1 MHTHACSGHVTETV
15 ARNDDDRELGVMGE
29 GQLSWIDGKNLVEV
43 VRKQR
48 EETVVVASVSGLMS
62 ICVC

>member
-1 MHTHACSGHVTETV
+1 MHTHACSEHVTEMV
-15 ARNDDDRELGVMGE
+15 ARNDDDRELGVMGG
-29 GQLSWIDGKNLVEV
+29 GQLSWIDGKNLGEV